1 MAFLRCR
8 MNRVLCTAFCIFMLL
23 GAAACGK
30 AELRT
35 QASSAPGAETVIPL
49 KIGLLLNFS
58 EGATERAVE
67 RQRAFNLAL
76 KHINAGGGV
85 FGVPV
90 EAAVGDTTRDPMI
103 AVEAARR
110 LIEDEGVHA
119 FVGPSSS
126 ANTLQVAERVAGPVG
141 IPLISPSAT
150 SPLLTTAADN
160 DFLFRTALSD
170 SAQGPVLA
178 RITRERGF
186 TSVGVIYVDDAWG
199 QGLAAAFVAAWDG
212 EITVVPFDPDRTS
225 VLDALRQSAGVG
237 AQALIVITFEEAA
250 ESIVREALAKGIYEE
265 FLFGDAAKSPALV
278 RAIGGDRLGG
288 MYGTAGGSDPKS
300 ASTAAWEEAYAAEY
314 GALPEYAYVKETYDA
329 TIALALAAQAA
340 GSVEGAA
347 IRDHLR
353 AIGSGPGVTVI
364 AEAEII
370 ADGLKIL
377 AACGEVNY
385 EGAATTLDWDEH
397 GDLRRG
403 FIGVW
408 RFTADERI
416 EEVETVPF
424 ELPAPESGLLLQ
436 RSLRV
441 V

>member
-1 MAFLRCR
+1 MAFLRWGF
-8 MNRVLCTAFCIFMLL
+8 NRALCTAFCIFMLL
-23 GAAACGK
+23 GAAACGRV
-30 AELRT
+30 EIRT
-35 QASSAPGAETVIPL
+35 QASPAPDAETVTPL

-58 EGATERAVE
+58 EGATERAIE

-90 EAAVGDTTRDPMI
+90 EVAVGDTTRDPTV

-119 FVGPSSS
+119 LVGPSSS
-126 ANTLQVAERVAGPVG
+126 ANTLQVAERVAGPAG

-186 TSVGVIYVDDAWG
+186 TNVGVIYINDAWG
-199 QGLAAAFVAAWDG
+199 QGLADAFAAAWEG
-212 EITVVPFDPDRTS
+212 ELAMVAFDPDRTS
-225 VLDALRQSAGVG
+225 VPDALRQSASNG
-237 AQALIVITFEEAA
+237 AQALVVITFEEAA
-250 ESIVREALAKGIYEE
+250 ETLVREALTLGLYDQ
-265 FLFGDAAKSPALV
+265 FTFGDAAKSPALV

-288 MYGTAGGSDPKS
+288 MYGTAGGSDSKS
-300 ASTAAWEEAYAAEY
+300 ASTIAWEEAYAAEY

-340 GSVEGAA
+340 GSVAGAA

-353 AIGSGPGVTVI
+353 AIGSGPGVTLI
-364 AEAEII
+364 AEAENI
-370 ADGLKIL
+370 AAGLEFL
-377 AACGEVNY
+377 ASCGEVNY

-403 FIGVW
+403 YIGVW
-408 RFTADERI
+408 RFTADETI

-424 ELPAPESGLLLQ
+424 GAPAP
-436 RSLRV
+436 
-441 V
+441 

>member
-1 MAFLRCR
+1 MVGLL
-8 MNRVLCTAFCIFMLL
+8 VFC
-23 GAAACGK
+23 GAAACATVSDG
-30 AELRT
+30 ARALP
-35 QASSAPGAETVIPL
+35 APDAKIATPL

-58 EGATERAVE
+58 EGATERAIE

-76 KHINAGGGV
+76 KHINAGGCV

-90 EAAVGDTTRDPMI
+90 ESAAGDTTRDPMV

-110 LIEDEGVHA
+110 LIEDEKVHA
-119 FVGPSSS
+119 IVGPSSS
-126 ANTLQVAERVAGPVG
+126 ANTLSVAERVAGPAG

-150 SPLLTTAADN
+150 SPLLTAAADN

-186 TSVGVIYVDDAWG
+186 TNVGVIYVDDAWG
-199 QGLAAAFVAAWDG
+199 QGLAAAFVAAWEG
-212 EITVVPFDPDRTS
+212 EVTVVPFVPERTS
-225 VLDALRQSAGVG
+225 VLNALRQSAGAG

-250 ESIVREALAKGIYEE
+250 ETIVREALAQGLYDQ

-278 RAIGGDRLGG
+278 RAIGGDLLSG

-300 ASTAAWEEAYAAEY
+300 ASTAAWEAAYRAEY

-329 TIALALAAQAA
+329 TVALALAAQAA
-340 GSVEGAA
+340 GSVEGTA
-347 IRDHLR
+347 IRDRLR
-353 AIGSGPGVTVI
+353 AIGSSPGTVI
-364 AEAEII
+364 IARAEGVASALRVLAE
-370 ADGLKIL
+370 G
-377 AACGEVNY
+377 GEIDY
-385 EGAATTLDWDEH
+385 EGAATTLDWDEY

-403 FIGVW
+403 HIGVW

-416 EEVETVPF
+416 EEVETVLF
-424 ELPAPESGLLLQ
+424 EAPAP
-436 RSLRV
+436 
-441 V
+441 

>member
-1 MAFLRCR
+1 MVGLL
-8 MNRVLCTAFCIFMLL
+8 VFC
-23 GAAACGK
+23 GAAAC
-30 AELRT
+30 ATVTEDARALP
-35 QASSAPGAETVIPL
+35 APDAKIATPL

-58 EGATERAVE
+58 EGATERAIE
-67 RQRAFNLAL
+67 RQRAFNLAI

-90 EAAVGDTTRDPMI
+90 ESAAGDTTRDPMV

-110 LIEDEGVHA
+110 LIEDEKVHA
-119 FVGPSSS
+119 IVGPSSS
-126 ANTLQVAERVAGPVG
+126 ANTLSVAERVAGPAG

-150 SPLLTTAADN
+150 SPLLTAAADN

-186 TSVGVIYVDDAWG
+186 TNVGVIYVDDAWG
-199 QGLAAAFVAAWDG
+199 QGLAAAFVAAWEG
-212 EITVVPFDPDRTS
+212 EVTVVPFGPERTS
-225 VLDALRQSAGVG
+225 VLNALRQSAGAG

-250 ESIVREALAKGIYEE
+250 ETIVREALAQGLFDQ

-278 RAIGGDRLGG
+278 RAIGDRLGG
-288 MYGTAGGSDPKS
+288 MYGTAGGSDSKS
-300 ASTAAWEEAYAAEY
+300 ASTAAWEAAYRAEY

-329 TIALALAAQAA
+329 TVALALAAQAA
-340 GSVEGAA
+340 GSVEGTA
-347 IRDHLR
+347 IRDRLR
-353 AIGSGPGVTVI
+353 AIGSSPGTVI
-364 AEAEII
+364 IAGAEGVAAALRVLAE
-370 ADGLKIL
+370 G
-377 AACGEVNY
+377 GEIDY
-385 EGAATTLDWDEH
+385 EGAATTLDWDEY

-403 FIGVW
+403 HIGVW

-424 ELPAPESGLLLQ
+424 EATAP
-436 RSLRV
+436 
-441 V
+441 